1 MKNTMKFAVLGACA
15 LAATSTAALAGDE
28 TLPGVTTGLNVAA
41 PLPEGVYAAG
51 YAYFGNSATSSPLAN
66 GSTGIYIPQ
75 LIWFTPWQIAGGHI
89 SIEALAPYVDA
100 EPGTAGL
107 AGWYNPELETGIH
120 WNFGNGFAFSQAV
133 GVYLGNDASG
143 LAGIVTDPD
152 SRFEG
157 QTSISYS
164 THGWEAIATF
174 NYGQGDAFAPSWLG
188 YDLTLAK
195 KLGKFTVGAIA
206 FGSTDLENHAYGFS
220 TCGSSVSCQQ
230 SQFAVGGMVGYD
242 FGSFIAQVKMTQD
255 VSDQNEA
262 KTQAAWLTL
271 IKPLWN
277 PEAESL
283 K

>member
-1 MKNTMKFAVLGACA
+1 MKNTIKFAALGACA

-51 YAYFGNSATSSPLAN
+51 YAYFGNGASAKPSDNTV
-66 GSTGIYIPQ
+66 GIYIPQ
-75 LIWFTPWQIAGGHI
+75 LIWFTPWAIAGGRI

-100 EPGTAGL
+100 TGPAGI
-107 AGWYNPELETGIH
+107 AGYYNPEAEAGIH
-120 WNFGNGFAFSQAV
+120 WNFGNGFAFSQAF
-133 GVYLGNDASG
+133 GVYFGNTASSISG
-143 LAGIVTDPD
+143 AITDPN
-152 SRFEG
+152 SRWEG
-157 QTSISYS
+157 QTSVSYAM
-164 THGWEAIATF
+164 HGWEAIATF
-174 NYGQGDAFAPSWLG
+174 NYGEGDSFAPSWLG
-188 YDLTLAK
+188 YDLTLAHK
-195 KLGKFTVGAIA
+195 FGKMTLGAIA
-206 FGSTDLENHAYGFS
+206 FGSTDTENFKYGVG
-220 TCGSSVSCQQ
+220 TGCTHTASCEQ
-230 SQFAVGGMVGYD
+230 SQFAVGGMAGYD
-242 FGSFIAQVKMTQD
+242 FGSFIAQVKITQD